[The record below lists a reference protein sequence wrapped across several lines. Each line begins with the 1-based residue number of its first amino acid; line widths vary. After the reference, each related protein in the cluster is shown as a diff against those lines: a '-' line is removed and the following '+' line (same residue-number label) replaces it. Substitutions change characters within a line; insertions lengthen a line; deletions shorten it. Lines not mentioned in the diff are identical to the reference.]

1 MLCLVLILLF
11 TLILLIIKTGVVL
24 VKFINLVI
32 GFDLDVICVDLD
44 VFISVDLDVVIGVDL
59 DVVIGVD
66 HYVQFLFMDK
76 RAMVT
81 PKHCSFSQCWC
92 HCC

>member
-32 GFDLDVICVDLD
+32 GFDLDVI
-44 VFISVDLDVVIGVDL
+44 GVDL
-59 DVVIGVD
+59 DAVIGVD

-81 PKHCSFSQCWC
+81 PKHCSCSQCCC

>member
-1 MLCLVLILLF
+1 MLFLVLILLF

-32 GFDLDVICVDLD
+32 GFDLDVI
-44 VFISVDLDVVIGVDL
+44 GVDL

-81 PKHCSFSQCWC
+81 PKHCSCSQCCC

>member
-1 MLCLVLILLF
+1 MDVVPGFDIAVH
-11 TLILLIIKTGVVL
+11 IDIINYKDIGVVL

-32 GFDLDVICVDLD
+32 GFDLD
-44 VFISVDLDVVIGVDL
+44 VIGVDL

-66 HYVQFLFMDK
+66 HYVQFLFMD
-76 RAMVT
+76 
-81 PKHCSFSQCWC
+81 CSCSQCCC

>member
-32 GFDLDVICVDLD
+32 GFDLDVI
-44 VFISVDLDVVIGVDL
+44 GVDL

-81 PKHCSFSQCWC
+81 PKHCSCSQCCC

>member
-32 GFDLDVICVDLD
+32 GFDLDVI
-44 VFISVDLDVVIGVDL
+44 GVDL

-81 PKHCSFSQCWC
+81 PKHCSFSQC
-92 HCC
+92 CCQCC

>member
-1 MLCLVLILLF
+1 MDVVPGFDIAVH
-11 TLILLIIKTGVVL
+11 IDIINYKDIGVVL

-32 GFDLDVICVDLD
+32 GFDLDVIC
-44 VFISVDLDVVIGVDL
+44 VDL

-81 PKHCSFSQCWC
+81 PKHCSCSQCCC

>member
-1 MLCLVLILLF
+1 MDVVPGFDIAVH
-11 TLILLIIKTGVVL
+11 IDIINYKDIGVVL

-32 GFDLDVICVDLD
+32 GFDLD
-44 VFISVDLDVVIGVDL
+44 VIGVDL

-81 PKHCSFSQCWC
+81 PKHCSCSQCCC

>member
-32 GFDLDVICVDLD
+32 GFDLDVI
-44 VFISVDLDVVIGVDL
+44 GVDL

-81 PKHCSFSQCWC
+81 PKHCSFSQCCC

>member
-1 MLCLVLILLF
+1 MDVVPGFDIAVH
-11 TLILLIIKTGVVL
+11 IDIINYKDIGVVL

-32 GFDLDVICVDLD
+32 GFDLDVIC
-44 VFISVDLDVVIGVDL
+44 VDLDVVIGVDL

-81 PKHCSFSQCWC
+81 PKHCSFSQCCC

>member
-1 MLCLVLILLF
+1 MDVVPGFDIAVH
-11 TLILLIIKTGVVL
+11 IDIINYKDIGVFL

-32 GFDLDVICVDLD
+32 GFDLDVIC
-44 VFISVDLDVVIGVDL
+44 VDL

-81 PKHCSFSQCWC
+81 PKHCSCSQCCC